1 MAEVAGGEGVELQAN
16 AVAAQ
21 TADSGKS
28 ISFVDGEPGADSADA
43 ILDEVLAGETPAETP
58 AEGGA
63 EAGAAPAAAAKP
75 TEPAPETPAAAAAP
89 PEDVRLRKGFAKLAE
104 DRQKLLEQQNALRQE
119 RAAVSSYADKAK
131 AYDAL
136 LERMKADPAGVIAE
150 LGEDAVNKTLQG
162 FIDREKSPAERETLK
177 LRAEIE
183 RDKAERLRQEQE
195 RVAAQWRA
203 DTAAKI
209 RADERFDLVNSL
221 GLHEDVINV
230 ITGYYEK
237 HSERDD
243 KGNVTVP
250 AILDWSTAAQ
260 AVEDHRAALIEK
272 SKRYGKR
279 TPAAETPAPAGKPK
293 DAPSAKT
300 TTPAQ
305 AKKPP
310 TSLSSVPVSEGPS
323 QEEEF
328 PVDDLDERQRRVLA
342 SLGLS

>member
-1 MAEVAGGEGVELQAN
+1 MPEVAGGEGAELQAN

-21 TADSGKS
+21 TADKG
-28 ISFVDGEPGADSADA
+28 ISFVDGESGDAADA

-63 EAGAAPAAAAKP
+63 EPGAEPAAPAAAAKP
-75 TEPAPETPAAAAAP
+75 PEPKPDTPAAP
-89 PEDVRLRKGFAKLAE
+89 IEDARLRKGFAKLAE
-104 DRQKLLEQQNALRQE
+104 GQQKLVEQQNALRQE
-119 RAAVSSYADKAK
+119 RAAVAGYADKAK

-150 LGEDAVNKTLQG
+150 LGDEAVNKTLQG
-162 FIDREKSPAERETLK
+162 FIDREKSPAERETAK
-177 LRAEIE
+177 LRADIE
-183 RDKAERLRQEQE
+183 RDKAERLRLEQE
-195 RVAAQWRA
+195 RVAADWRNGI
-203 DTAAKI
+203 TAKVQ
-209 RADERFDLVNSL
+209 ADERFDLVNSL
-221 GLHEDVINV
+221 GLHGAVIDV

-243 KGNVTVP
+243 NGNVTVP
-250 AILDWSTAAQ
+250 AILDWAIAAQ
-260 AVEDHRAALIEK
+260 AVEDHRASLIEK

-279 TPAAETPAPAGKPK
+279 TPAAETPVTGKPK
-293 DAPSAKT
+293 EAPSAKT
-300 TTPAQ
+300 TPAAQ

-310 TSLSSVPVSEGPS
+310 TSLSSVPVAEGPS

-328 PVDDLDERQRRVLA
+328 PTDDLDERQRRVLA